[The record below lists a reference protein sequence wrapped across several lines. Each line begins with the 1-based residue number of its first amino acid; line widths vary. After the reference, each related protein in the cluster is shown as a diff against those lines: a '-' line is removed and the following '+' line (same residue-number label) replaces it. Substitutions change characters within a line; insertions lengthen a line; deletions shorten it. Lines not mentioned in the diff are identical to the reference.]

1 MQNLNRQ
8 PKSGLSKT
16 IRYFLVASIPILL
29 LVYLKPEL
37 NLPEIP
43 LQVFVGNFF
52 WVGLILLIAWK
63 YYREMWKPRRQK
75 KARLE
80 AKKAQTDQDKP
91 ASIDQ

>member
-1 MQNLNRQ
+1 MQNMNRQ
-8 PKSGLSKT
+8 QKSGLSKT

-43 LQVFVGNFF
+43 LQVFVGNLLWIGF
-52 WVGLILLIAWK
+52 ILLVAWK
-63 YYREMWKPRRQK
+63 YYREIWKPKRQK

-80 AKKAQTDQDKP
+80 AKKKQTNQDQP
-91 ASIDQ
+91 ASQDQ

>member
-1 MQNLNRQ
+1 MQNMNRQ

-37 NLPEIP
+37 NLPEVP
-43 LQVFVGNFF
+43 LQVLVGNLL
-52 WVGLILLIAWK
+52 WVGFILLVAWK
-63 YYREMWKPRRQK
+63 YYREIWKPKRRK

-80 AKKAQTDQDKP
+80 AKEKQANQDQP
-91 ASIDQ
+91 GSQDQ

>member
-1 MQNLNRQ
+1 MQNPNRQ

-16 IRYFLVASIPILL
+16 IRYFLIASVPILL

-43 LQVFVGNFF
+43 LQVFVGNLL

-63 YYREMWKPRRQK
+63 YYREMWKPKQQK
-75 KARLE
+75 KARLK
-80 AKKAQTDQDKP
+80 AKENQTDQDQR
-91 ASIDQ
+91 ASLDE

>member
-1 MQNLNRQ
+1 MQNMNRQ

-43 LQVFVGNFF
+43 LQVFVGNLL
-52 WVGLILLIAWK
+52 WVGFILLVAWK
-63 YYREMWKPRRQK
+63 YYREIWKPKRQK
-75 KARLE
+75 RARLK
-80 AKKAQTDQDKP
+80 AKEKQANQDQP
-91 ASIDQ
+91 ASQDQ